1 MVARV
6 AAVSFRGVAKQF
18 GSFEALRGIDLE
30 VRDGEFLVLVGPSG
44 SGKTTTLRLLAG
56 LERPT
61 EGTIQIGSRVV
72 NDVAAADRDIA
83 MVFQSY
89 ALYPHMTVRQNL
101 EYGLKRR
108 KVPRDQIRARVTE
121 AVGLLGLHELLER
134 HPSQLSG
141 GQAQRVAVCRALIR
155 DPAVFLMDEPLSN
168 LDAKLRSHARA
179 EIKRVQAEAGVTT
192 VYVTHDQVEAMTM
205 GDRIAVINHGLIA
218 QCDTPEAL
226 YRRPA
231 DSFVAGFI
239 GSPAMNLFAALVE
252 GTAGQFELHAFGI
265 EVRGTAEAS
274 ATLAR
279 GTYTIG
285 VRPEDLRVYGGPSDG
300 WLGPIP
306 GRLTFVEDLGRE
318 RFIYVEVGGTNNLTV
333 QADSWGREVVGDR
346 VEVFCRVGG
355 MHVFDADGQATAHLG
370 GSRAEAVVA

>member
-6 AAVSFRGVAKQF
+6 AAVSFKGVSKRF

-56 LERPT
+56 LERPS

-83 MVFQSY
+83 MVFQTY

-108 KVPRDQIRARVTE
+108 KVPRDQIRARVAD
-121 AVGLLGLHELLER
+121 AVGLLGLHDLLER

-239 GSPAMNLFAALVE
+239 GSPAMNLFAAFVE
-252 GTAGQFELHAFGI
+252 GAAGQFELHAFG
-265 EVRGTAEAS
+265 AELRETS
-274 ATLAR
+274 TPSTTIAR

-285 VRPEDLRVYGGPSDG
+285 VRPEDLRVYGGRSEG

-318 RFIYVEVGGTNNLTV
+318 RFIYVEVGGTSNLTV

-346 VEVFCRVGG
+346 VEVFCRVAG
-355 MHVFDADGQATAHLG
+355 MHVFDADGHATAHLG